1 MASSYFSS
9 DDNGGFIIFSGNK
22 PWYSSK
28 DNVDLGVA
36 AKSKSTKSLTKVRA
50 SAKNKRIV
58 EFPFFDELLKLEKDS
73 YWQNVFDDAAQGKFP
88 RNFKYQNGVLTY
100 KLRSKN
106 IDQAIP
112 KEPEE
117 AIAVLK
123 KFFLNTASLISPQD
137 IKKHKAEEDKIQ
149 EDKEDEPDDLQ
160 WNQIRSEKQKLI
172 MISLYVEKLGDEY
185 SLSIEERKGLM
196 QNIKIGMLAGYLNGD
211 NIIFSGNSIDK
222 IEGLVY
228 DKATKRLVID
238 KDSCSLVK
246 IKNKH
251 QSVLL
256 SGMPEESLGNES
268 YSLEESKG
276 TFGSK
281 SNTLSAC
288 SSKQELIKNWSRFV
302 SDFGKKK

>member
-28 DNVDLGVA
+28 DNVDLGVSPKP
-36 AKSKSTKSLTKVRA
+36 KSSKALTKVRA
-50 SAKNKRIV
+50 SAKNKRII
-58 EFPFFDELLKLEKDS
+58 EFPFFDELIKFEKDS

-88 RNFKYQNGVLTY
+88 RNFKFQNGVLTY

-106 IDQAIP
+106 IDQSIP

-117 AIAVLK
+117 AIAILK

-137 IKKHKAEEDKIQ
+137 IRKNKADEDKIQ
-149 EDKEDEPDDLQ
+149 EDKEDLPDNLL
-160 WNQIRSEKQKLI
+160 WHQIRSEKQKLI
-172 MISLYVEKLGDEY
+172 MISLYVEKLGDDY

-222 IEGLVY
+222 IDGLVY
-228 DKATKRLVID
+228 DKSTRRLVID
-238 KDSCSLVK
+238 KESCNLAK

-251 QSVLL
+251 QNLYS

-268 YSLEESKG
+268 YSLDESKS
-276 TFGSK
+276 FASK
-281 SNTLSAC
+281 NL
-288 SSKQELIKNWSRFV
+288 SKQDLIKNWSRFV